1 MGEPDASDVWHPER
15 YGDYLLMLARLRLNV
30 WLRGKV
36 SASEVVQ
43 ETMLRAEEHRDQ
55 FRGANDTALAAYLRK
70 ILANT
75 LADKV
80 REFSC
85 DKRDIALERSL
96 HDALERSSVH
106 LEKWLAAKQSSPSE
120 KAERNELLLR
130 LAEALAALPEDER
143 VALEMHYLQVPAV
156 PLDEIATHLGRPSAR
171 AVAGLLARGLE
182 RLRKR
187 LHD

>member
-1 MGEPDASDVWHPER
+1 MGEPDASDVWKPER
-15 YGDYLLMLARLRLNV
+15 YWNYLLMLARLRLNT
-30 WLRGKV
+30 WLQGKL
-36 SASEVVQ
+36 SASDVVQ
-43 ETMLRAEEHRDQ
+43 ETLLRAEQHKEQ
-55 FRGANDTALAAYLRK
+55 FRGDGTALAAYLRK

-80 REFSC
+80 REFAC

-96 HDALERSSVH
+96 QDALDRSSVH
-106 LEKWLAAKQSSPSE
+106 LEKWLAAEQSSPSE
-120 KAERNELLLR
+120 KAERQELLLR
-130 LAEALAALPEDER
+130 LAEALASLPEEER

-156 PLDEIATHLGRPSAR
+156 PLAEIATHLGRPSAR
-171 AVAGLLARGLE
+171 AVAGLVARGLE